1 MIDVMKRLAELDA
14 TNPNV
19 VPAKKMVKENS
30 DLAECGMMPGM
41 MGGMDRPS
49 TPANISI
56 TAGSGPE
63 LSGMLRDIM
72 QLAGVHK
79 VEPSHMGMDHDPVAL
94 TAEPAMVAGP
104 HASDSEMMRSVIDKM
119 NPEAGDDDVSAAHG
133 DHDMADHDE
142 EEEETD
148 EGQYSNSPNDP
159 RKPPPFKANQYA
171 HQENQPGQGDRMDGN
186 MPKATMEQ
194 QLMADY
200 QAFLAEGVMDTIKGL
215 AAKAMKALGGDA
227 IADIANKVKQA
238 TGGDFSATP
247 ENAKK
252 VAQALG
258 LAGMAK
264 GSAGQ
269 TPQEVAEGWGLAGNW
284 QGKLLQ
290 LAHVAVAGAGLA
302 QFFGG
307 QALTGM
313 QGFGGGGEILVGAGL
328 IALMVAE
335 TFWSQNKGMV
345 GSMGNNGNQGVSTA
359 AGPTSSRSIADRGIS
374 AK

>member
-1 MIDVMKRLAELDA
+1 
-14 TNPNV
+14 
-19 VPAKKMVKENS
+19 
-30 DLAECGMMPGM
+30 
-41 MGGMDRPS
+41 
-49 TPANISI
+49 
-56 TAGSGPE
+56 
-63 LSGMLRDIM
+63 
-72 QLAGVHK
+72 
-79 VEPSHMGMDHDPVAL
+79 
-94 TAEPAMVAGP
+94 MVAGP
-104 HASDSEMMRSVIDKM
+104 NASDSEMMRSVIDKM
-119 NPEAGDDDVSAAHG
+119 NPEAGNDEVGDV
-133 DHDMADHDE
+133 DHDMDDRE

-148 EGQYSNSPNDP
+148 EGQYDNSPNDP
-159 RKPPPFKANQYA
+159 RKPPPFKANQFA

-200 QAFLAEGVMDTIKGL
+200 KNFVAEGIMDTIKGL
-215 AAKAMKALGGDA
+215 ASKAMKALGGDA

-238 TGGDFSATP
+238 TGGDYSANP

-258 LAGMAK
+258 LSSMVK
-264 GSAGQ
+264 GSEGQ

-290 LAHVAVAGAGLA
+290 LAHLAAVGGGLA

-335 TFWSQNKGMV
+335 TFWSQDKGMV
-345 GSMGNNGNQGVSTA
+345 GSMGNHGNQGGATA

>member
-1 MIDVMKRLAELDA
+1 MQMIDVMKRLAELDS
-14 TNPNV
+14 TNPTI
-19 VPAKKMVKENS
+19 VKENQQV
-30 DLAECGMMPGM
+30 DECGIMPGM
-41 MGGMDRPS
+41 MGGMDRPG

-79 VEPSHMGMDHDPVAL
+79 VEPGHMGMEHDPVAL

-104 HASDSEMMRSVIDKM
+104 HASDGEMMRSVIDKM
-119 NPEAGDDDVSAAHG
+119 NPEGGDDEVGDV
-133 DHDMADHDE
+133 DHDMDDRE

-148 EGQYSNSPNDP
+148 EGQYDNSPNDP
-159 RKPPPFKANQYA
+159 RKPPPFKANQFA

-186 MPKATMEQ
+186 MPKATMEEK
-194 QLMADY
+194 LMADY

-227 IADIANKVKQA
+227 IADIADKVKQA
-238 TGGDFSATP
+238 TGGDYSATP

-258 LAGMAK
+258 LASMAK

-313 QGFGGGGEILVGAGL
+313 QGFGGGGELLVGAGL
-328 IALMVAE
+328 IALMLAE

-345 GSMGNNGNQGVSTA
+345 GSMGNNGNTGMSTA
-359 AGPTSSRSIADRGIS
+359 AGPTSSRSIADRGIP
-374 AK
+374 AR